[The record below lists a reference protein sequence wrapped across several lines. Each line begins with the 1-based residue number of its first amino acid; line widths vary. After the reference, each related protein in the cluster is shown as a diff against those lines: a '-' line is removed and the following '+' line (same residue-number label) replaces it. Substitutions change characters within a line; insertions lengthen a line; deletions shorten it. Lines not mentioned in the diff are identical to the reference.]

1 MNLRGHI
8 STVIDLSARLGLG
21 HVDMSGDKRIIII
34 EWLGERVGLVVDTME
49 DVLSVERGAIGPAP
63 ENVRSAQSHRML
75 GVFRNGDRIVA
86 MLDLDKV
93 LSLDGENEKASGPS

>member
-1 MNLRGHI
+1 M
-8 STVIDLSARLGLG
+8 
-21 HVDMSGDKRIIII
+21 
-34 EWLGERVGLVVDTME
+34 EWSGERVGLVVDTME
-49 DVLSVERGAIGPAP
+49 DVLTVDRGAIGPAP

-93 LSLDGENEKASGPS
+93 LSLEGDNEKGAPSPA